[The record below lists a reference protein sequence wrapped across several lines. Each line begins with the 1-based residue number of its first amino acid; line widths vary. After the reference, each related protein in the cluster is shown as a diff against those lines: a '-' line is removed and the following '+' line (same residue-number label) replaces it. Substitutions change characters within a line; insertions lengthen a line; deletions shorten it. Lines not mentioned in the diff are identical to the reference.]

1 MKPPLRENHT
11 ATGEQSKSRSGDE
24 TEQSPAEA
32 FEARKKLAL
41 SSIVYIRF
49 EGKSAQ
55 AHIPDGIDPS
65 IPYPVQLQSPVIKI
79 DPESITEESLLAGML
94 RVLAWDPANV
104 HAATYRTYIKSIRP
118 GLFEELI
125 AAGIQKAESREWV
138 IAEEIF
144 SPRVVLNRNSPEPSI
159 NLALMHRRA
168 TRNISPIRASRRK
181 PKKKTISHTD
191 TTSLFWLAETFFLLH
206 TTMPLFSSC
215 ENTIMTGSSLCSRAT

>member
-144 SPRVVLNRNSPEPSI
+144 SPRVVLNRNAPNLPSTS
-159 NLALMHRRA
+159 RSCTKS
-168 TRNISPIRASRRK
+168 TRNISLIRARGGSRKRRRSRIQILPVSSGSRRRFSSCIL
-181 PKKKTISHTD
+181 PCR
-191 TTSLFWLAETFFLLH
+191 FFLLAK
-206 TTMPLFSSC
+206 TQL
-215 ENTIMTGSSLCSRAT
+215 